1 MSEAVL
7 GSVALV
13 VIGWAAV
20 SNQLGR
26 WNITGP
32 IVLTLAGFFLAN
44 PWWGPL
50 VIDIGAESAHF
61 LVEITLALLL
71 FADAARVNIAA
82 LRPDRGV
89 LAALLGIGLPLS
101 VIVGGVVAAWL
112 FGEPSWALAAFVGA
126 ALAPTDAALS
136 AQVINDQRIPVRVR
150 STLNVESGL
159 NDGIVTPIVVFTLAI
174 AAGQLGVEGGSHD
187 PVRPLIELAFG
198 VVVGLCLGWLSAVL
212 IGLAMRRDW
221 IASGGRRLIALA
233 TALGSFA
240 ISVAIDG
247 NGFIAAFVAGI
258 TFGAVLPRG
267 NAGSASPVAAE
278 AAEFPELVGEV
289 LGLMVWFL
297 FGAVL
302 VPLAFE
308 HFSVLTL
315 VYALLSLTVVR
326 MLPVAVALL
335 RAGMDRATVAFVGWF
350 GPRGIASVVFALLAV
365 EELGGFELVDQVVS
379 VVSFTVLC
387 SVVLHGLS
395 AGPLGRR
402 YAAGRVEEAQAGRG
416 SASPLPRSRRQSHA
430 ESPGSTRS

>member
-50 VIDIGAESAHF
+50 AIDIGAESAHF

-82 LRPDRGV
+82 LRSDRGV

-101 VIVGGVVAAWL
+101 VILGGVVAAWL

-174 AAGQLGVEGGSHD
+174 AASQLGVEGGSHD

-198 VVVGLCLGWLSAVL
+198 VVVGLCLGWVSAVL

-221 IASGGRRLIALA
+221 
-233 TALGSFA
+233 
-240 ISVAIDG
+240 IDG

-258 TFGAVLPRG
+258 TFGAILPRG

-297 FGAVL
+297 FGAAL

-365 EELGGFELVDQVVS
+365 EELGDFELVAQVVS

-402 YAAGRVEEAQAGRG
+402 YAAGRVEEAQAESG
-416 SASPLPRSRRQSHA
+416 SVSPLPRSRRQSHA